1 MLRATP
7 SEEKDARADA
17 GSYISS
23 ADIVFRMIWNHVL
36 KKRLRIFQL
45 KKDGKILSLFH
56 TTHERQTQNSLASEL
71 QFFPAYVRCYL

>member
-36 KKRLRIFQL
+36 KKRLQIF
-45 KKDGKILSLFH
+45 
-56 TTHERQTQNSLASEL
+56 
-71 QFFPAYVRCYL
+71 